1 MVLILCV
8 VIPTNSRKI
17 VGSHLRT
24 GPDSLIYE
32 GYDQLRTHTIRSNR
46 FFVTSITFHIKNK
59 KQYKYPSQV
68 AQDSLLKLP
77 QQNYQPKLVHIKQ
90 KTENH
95 ILSKHAIEARAKM
108 YFFFFFVRCFMLC
121 LSRLHQKM
129 GKKGNISI
137 KRDSGKY
144 GRKNTKLFSL
154 PFVQY
159 TVSFPSIPF
168 LPQIRKRKEYG
179 PNRFQ

>member
-1 MVLILCV
+1 MIRFTQPMVLILCV

-108 YFFFFFVRCFMLC
+108 YFFSFLSDVLC
-121 LSRLHQKM
+121 YVYPGCTKKWA
-129 GKKGNISI
+129 KKGIS
-137 KRDSGKY
+137 
-144 GRKNTKLFSL
+144 
-154 PFVQY
+154 Q
-159 TVSFPSIPF
+159 
-168 LPQIRKRKEYG
+168 
-179 PNRFQ
+179 